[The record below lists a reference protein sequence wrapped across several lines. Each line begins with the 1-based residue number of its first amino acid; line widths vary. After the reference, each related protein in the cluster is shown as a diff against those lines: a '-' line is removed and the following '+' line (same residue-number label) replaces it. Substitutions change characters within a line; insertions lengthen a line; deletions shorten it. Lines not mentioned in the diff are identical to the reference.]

1 MPTYLREYTEMAST
15 IFTYVFIGEMTSK
28 ILAIGPKKY
37 LADKL
42 NWLDSSIVSL
52 SLIEIF
58 MNLA

>member
-1 MPTYLREYTEMAST
+1 MSLELRGYTEMAST
-15 IFTYVFIGEMTSK
+15 VFTYVFICEMTSK
-28 ILAIGPKKY
+28 ILAIGPNKY

-42 NWLDSSIVSL
+42 NWLDGGIVSL